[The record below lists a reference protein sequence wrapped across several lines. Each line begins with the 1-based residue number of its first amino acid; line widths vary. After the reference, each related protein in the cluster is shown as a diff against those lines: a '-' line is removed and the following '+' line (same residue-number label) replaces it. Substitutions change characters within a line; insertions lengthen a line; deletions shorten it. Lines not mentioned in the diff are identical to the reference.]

1 MQMLVV
7 QMQLDLVLQ
16 VRQDPN
22 LFFFFL
28 VSRKAEIL
36 PNLDLRAKLQEWI
49 IMNTQCP
56 IKHIIKA
63 GSVYH
68 NNNTSI
74 YGILCII
81 FFF

>member
-36 PNLDLRAKLQEWI
+36 PNLDLKAKLQE
-49 IMNTQCP
+49 
-56 IKHIIKA
+56 
-63 GSVYH
+63 
-68 NNNTSI
+68 
-74 YGILCII
+74 
-81 FFF
+81 